1 MIKILIADDQELI
14 RQSLMIILNSE
25 SNFEVTDAVANGVEV
40 IRSVRK
46 ERPDVILMDI
56 RMPEM
61 DGVVCTQIIK
71 ENYPD
76 IKIII
81 LTTFDDDEY
90 VFNALKYG
98 ASGYL
103 LKGISMK
110 ELTEAVQK
118 VYHGTAMIN
127 EDIAS
132 KVVRL
137 FSRMAQSNIAI
148 QVDERQSADLKDS
161 EWQVIV
167 QVGSGLSNKEIAAK
181 LNLSD
186 GTVRN
191 YISTVLSKLN
201 LRDRT
206 QLAIWAVQT
215 GAIHKALRKENGW
228 DANQTGTGKIRTK

>member
-25 SNFEVTDAVANGVEV
+25 NNFEVTDAVANGVEV

-46 ERPDVILMDI
+46 EKPDVILMDI

-71 ENYPD
+71 ENYPN

-90 VFNALKYG
+90 VFNALKNG

-103 LKGISMK
+103 LKGVSMK
-110 ELTEAVQK
+110 ELAEAVRK
-118 VYHGTAMIN
+118 VHEGTAMIN
-127 EDIAS
+127 GDIAS
-132 KVVRL
+132 KVVKL
-137 FSRMAQSNIAI
+137 FSQMAQSNITI
-148 QVDERQSADLKDS
+148 RVDESSVADLKET
-161 EWQVIV
+161 EWRITAL
-167 QVGSGLSNKEIAAK
+167 VGSGMSNKEIAAK
-181 LNLSD
+181 LNLSE

-191 YISTVLSKLN
+191 GLSTILGKLA

-215 GAIHKALRKENGW
+215 GAVNRVFGEE
-228 DANQTGTGKIRTK
+228 R

>member
-14 RQSLMIILNSE
+14 RQSLLIILDNMPD
-25 SNFEVTDAVANGVEV
+25 FHVTDTAADGQEV
-40 IRSVRK
+40 IRCVKREK
-46 ERPDVILMDI
+46 PDVILMDI
-56 RMPEM
+56 RMPKM
-61 DGVVCTQIIK
+61 DGVICTQIIK

-90 VFNALKYG
+90 VFNALKFG

-110 ELTEAVQK
+110 ELSDAIRK
-118 VYHGTAMIN
+118 VYQGTAMIN

-137 FSRMAQSNIAI
+137 FSRMAQTNLAI
-148 QVDERQSADLKDS
+148 SVDEQQSKSLKNN
-161 EWQVIV
+161 EWQIIV
-167 QVGSGLSNKEIAAK
+167 LVGSGLSNKEIAAK
-181 LNLSD
+181 LNLSE

-191 YISTVLSKLN
+191 SLSSILSKLG

-215 GAIHKALRKENGW
+215 GAVIRSFEKEE
-228 DANQTGTGKIRTK
+228 

>member
-14 RQSLMIILNSE
+14 RQSLMIILDNVE
-25 SNFEVTDAVANGVEV
+25 DFQVTDCVADGIEV
-40 IRSVRK
+40 MASVK
-46 ERPDVILMDI
+46 NERPDVILMDI
-56 RMPEM
+56 RMPKM
-61 DGVVCTQIIK
+61 DGVVCTQRIK
-71 ENYPD
+71 ELYPD

-90 VFNALKYG
+90 VFNALKFG

-110 ELTEAVQK
+110 ELSDAIRK
-118 VYHGTAMIN
+118 VYNGTAMIN

-137 FSRMAQSNIAI
+137 FSRMAQSNLAI
-148 QVDERQSADLKDS
+148 QVDSRLSDSLKAH
-161 EWQVIV
+161 EWDVIV
-167 QVGSGLSNKEIAAK
+167 LVGRGLSNKEISAR
-181 LNLSD
+181 LNLSE

-191 YISTVLSKLN
+191 TLSSILSKLQ

-206 QLAIWAVQT
+206 QVAIWAVQT
-215 GAIHKALRKENGW
+215 GA
-228 DANQTGTGKIRTK
+228 ANRPLSR

>member
-1 MIKILIADDQELI
+1 MIKIIIADDQELI
-14 RQSLMIILNSE
+14 RQSLQIILGME
-25 SNFEVTDAVANGVEV
+25 KDIEVLDAVENGREV

-46 ERPDVILMDI
+46 NKPDVILMDI

-71 ENYPD
+71 ENYPE

-103 LKGISMK
+103 LKGTSTK
-110 ELTEAVQK
+110 ELADAIRK
-118 VYHGTAMIN
+118 VHQGTAMIN
-127 EDIAS
+127 GDIAS
-132 KVVRL
+132 KVVKL
-137 FSRMAQSNIAI
+137 FSRMAQTNLTI
-148 QVDERQSADLKDS
+148 QVDEQQTESLKPT
-161 EWQVIV
+161 EKQIV
-167 QVGSGLSNKEIAAK
+167 ALVGRGMSNKEIAGK
-181 LNLSD
+181 LSLSE

-191 YISTVLSKLN
+191 SLSVILSKLA

-215 GAIHKALRKENGW
+215 GAVNMEYGD
-228 DANQTGTGKIRTK
+228 DA

>member
-1 MIKILIADDQELI
+1 MIKVLIADDQELI
-14 RQSLMIILNSE
+14 RQSLQIVLEIE
-25 SNFEVTDAVANGVEV
+25 KDIEVSGVAGNGLEV
-40 IRSVRK
+40 IRAVRK
-46 ERPDVILMDI
+46 KRPDVILMDI

-76 IKIII
+76 IKVLI

-103 LKGISMK
+103 LKGISTK
-110 ELTEAVQK
+110 ELTGAIRK
-118 VYHGTAMIN
+118 VHMGSAMIN
-127 EDIAS
+127 GDIAS
-132 KVVRL
+132 KVVKL
-137 FSRMAQSNIAI
+137 FSRMVRSNITI
-148 QVDERQSADLKDS
+148 QVDEGQTADLKQA
-161 EWQVIV
+161 EWQMIAL
-167 QVGSGLSNKEIAAK
+167 VGRGMSNKEIAGK
-181 LNLSD
+181 LSLSE

-191 YISTVLSKLN
+191 SLSSILKKLD

-215 GAIHKALRKENGW
+215 GTVNSGYEDEA
-228 DANQTGTGKIRTK
+228 